1 MDAHDNQGQHVILT
15 YYTKLYQDA
24 KYDHLARATSPHHRT
39 RVDPISI
46 YSHTKIAPPRDLM
59 SLSDSSSSVYVQ
71 YFFLYTFVTT
81 THAWDKEYRNRQ
93 KKISFM
99 LGHDRKK

>member
-1 MDAHDNQGQHVILT
+1 MSRLT
-15 YYTKLYQDA
+15 YYTKLYRDA

-71 YFFLYTFVTT
+71 YFFYRTFVTT
-81 THAWDKEYRNRQ
+81 THAW
-93 KKISFM
+93 M
-99 LGHDRKK
+99 